1 MKPGTVV
8 TMKTTDEPCLV
19 LDVHDPQAGGI
30 LLPHPLHNYPK
41 LSGVQVTVRRPKLT
55 QDGVHYVIDTF
66 YAEELQTVEDRQ
78 SKRLQ
83 EMESLKGSLGL
94 PDSTP
99 TN

>member
-19 LDVHDPQAGGI
+19 LRVDYQQEVGDRGFNGEQ
-30 LLPHPLHNYPK
+30 
-41 LSGVQVTVRRPKLT
+41 LSGTMITVRRPKLT

-66 YAEELQTVEDRQ
+66 YAEELQTIEDRQ
-78 SKRLQ
+78 NKRLQ

-94 PDSTP
+94 PDITP

>member
-19 LDVHDPQAGGI
+19 LGVSDEGQDYH
-30 LLPHPLHNYPK
+30 YPA
-41 LSGVQVTVRRPKLT
+41 LSGTVVTVRRPKLT
-55 QDGVHYVIDTF
+55 QEGVQYIIDTF

-78 SKRLQ
+78 NKRLQ

-94 PDSTP
+94 PDFTP